1 MITQL
6 KFVLTALLLCVGVSL
21 GTAADAANKTAKKSK
36 KNNQADGEWT
46 VLFDGHSTDKLRGYK
61 MDSFPSDKWVIDGDA
76 LRAVP
81 GKSTDLVTKNKFK
94 NFELEL
100 EWKVSKGG
108 NGGVMYRVSEDFD
121 EPWHSGP
128 EMQIVDDLNHSDG
141 KNPKTSAGSLYDL
154 IAPNDKKKLNPAGE
168 WNKARVVFKKKHVE
182 HWLNG
187 EKILEYDWNS
197 PQLKGL
203 ISQSKFKDKPRFMQE
218 KKGHIDFQHH
228 GQELW
233 LRNIRIRKV

>member
-1 MITQL
+1 MITRL
-6 KFVLTALLLCVGVSL
+6 KFILTAWVLCAGVGVA
-21 GTAADAANKTAKKSK
+21 TAADTASKPAKKNK
-36 KNNQADGEWT
+36 KAEKAAAEWT

-61 MDSFPSDKWVIDGDA
+61 IDSFPSDKWVIDGDA
-76 LRAVP
+76 LRAIP
-81 GKSTDLVTKNKFK
+81 GKSVDLVTKDQFK

-121 EPWHSGP
+121 EAWHSGP

-141 KNPKTSAGSLYDL
+141 KNPKTSAGALYDL

-168 WNKARVVFKKKHVE
+168 WNRVRIVFKKKHVE